1 VAGPTVF
8 YDRFSVGG
16 VTGRKSVREVPV
28 EVVPTPDKII
38 DINRYFVKRAV
49 LIEKKPCNLAAF
61 L

>member
-8 YDRFSVGG
+8 HDQFSVGG
-16 VTGRKSVREVPV
+16 VPGRKSVPEVPV

-38 DINRYFVKRAV
+38 DINRYFLKRG
-49 LIEKKPCNLAAF
+49 IFDKKKPCNLAAF